1 VSWRGLV
8 IAAALAA
15 AAVTVPIAVAPA
27 QAQPAE
33 DEETSLLVAE
43 ARRAIARRDYK
54 KAGGLLDRAIAVNP
68 RRIDAYVL
76 RASIHGAL
84 GQHDKAVEVMR
95 RARRLAPESA
105 DVLAGLGIQLVIA
118 GQPGEGVPL
127 LETQVGRDPSRYEA
141 QVVLGHHYVRV
152 GRWQDAARAFESYFR
167 YRPAQIAGEDAVHQL
182 DQANAYLR
190 SGRAAMAQA
199 IYATIVRRD
208 KKNELARLGVAWA
221 TAVLDCAK
229 AMPALAAVADLEA
242 KYAEVS
248 IVRARCA
255 LTLGNLD
262 AALDG
267 ADKYRARRP
276 DDAGGWALVGDIRS
290 AKGNLKGAEAAFTEA
305 VKRAEGSPLY
315 ALKLARA
322 ERQLSKHAAAVER
335 LRKSGAPSGYD
346 ELWTLELAEALHAGG
361 QHAAVRTHLA
371 PWVTSHPDQP
381 QARYLLGA
389 ALVALRSPAEAA
401 VHLDRAMSHD
411 PPEERARQPLIATL
425 NVLAVAALAGGDV
438 ATAETRL
445 ERADRLGG
453 SAATWRTL
461 GAIRLQQKKNNEAL
475 TLLRKAVERD
485 RRDGRGLHLLGRAQ
499 HAGGLVEEARASYR
513 RAIKLGAEPV
523 AIGPDL
529 AIADLA
535 AGRGE
540 DAVDTLQELLGA
552 SSGEARARLTRLV
565 VDVARSA
572 ATDWMKSGQFAR
584 AVKVL
589 RQVDVKLSDSDPA
602 ATAVRCD
609 LALAATGAA
618 QRDVALEA
626 LRRLERGRGRCPFVA
641 PADELAVP
649 ILIAWNEGSQL
660 RGAGKAL
667 DRLERL
673 RTRATGSAEPL
684 LRTAARDIALR
695 AANEAYDR
703 NLIAEARRYLAEA
716 ETYDKRSPEL
726 GHNLA
731 VLDLAS
737 GRIDA
742 ALGRLQRVQGEVP
755 EALVNLG
762 IAYDR
767 RGDPLRALEYY
778 RRALAAGARFAP
790 LRSWIDSKEKL
801 WTGRGAP

>member
-1 VSWRGLV
+1 MSLRALV

-15 AAVTVPIAVAPA
+15 GMVAVAPVARA
-27 QAQPAE
+27 QQIE

-43 ARRAIARRDYK
+43 ARRAIARRDFK

-68 RRIDAYVL
+68 RRLDAYVL

-84 GQHDKAVEVMR
+84 EQHDRAVAVMR
-95 RARRLAPESA
+95 RAQRLAPENG
-105 DVLAGLGIQLVIA
+105 DVLAALGVQLVLA
-118 GQPGEGVPL
+118 GNPGEGVPL

-152 GRWQDAARAFESYFR
+152 GRWQEAARAFESYFR
-167 YRPAQIAGEDAVHQL
+167 YRPQQIAGEDAVHQL

-190 SGRAAMAQA
+190 SGRAEMARA
-199 IYATIVRRD
+199 IYATIVRQD

-221 TAVLDCAK
+221 TAVLDCGK
-229 AMPALAAVADLEA
+229 AMPALTAVADLEA

-267 ADKYRARRP
+267 ADRYRARRP

-290 AKGNLKGAEAAFTEA
+290 AKGNLKGAEAAFAEA
-305 VKRAEGSPLY
+305 VKRGPTSPLY

-322 ERQLSKHAAAVER
+322 ERQLGKHGAAVER
-335 LRKSGAPSGYD
+335 LRKSGPPSGYE

-361 QHAAVRTHLA
+361 QHGQVRTHLA

-389 ALVALRSPAEAA
+389 ALVALKNPSEAA
-401 VHLDRAMSHD
+401 VHLDRAMALS
-411 PPEERARQPLIATL
+411 PPDERARQPLIATL
-425 NVLAVAALAGGDV
+425 NVLAVAALTGGDI

-461 GAIRLQQKKNNEAL
+461 GAIRLQQKKTNEAL
-475 TLLRKAVERD
+475 TLLRKAVDRD
-485 RRDGRGLHLLGRAQ
+485 RKDGRGLHLLGRAQ
-499 HAGGLVEEARASYR
+499 HASGQIEEARASYR
-513 RAIKLGAEPV
+513 RAIKLGADPV
-523 AIGPDL
+523 ALAPDL
-529 AIADLA
+529 AIADLG

-540 DAVDTLQELLGA
+540 DAVDTLLELVGA
-552 SSGEARARLTRLV
+552 ASGDARARLNRLT

-572 ATDWMKSGQFAR
+572 ATDWMRSGQFAR

-589 RQVDVKLSDSDPA
+589 RQIDVKLADNDVA
-602 ATAVRCD
+602 AGAVRCD
-609 LALAATGAA
+609 LALAATGAG
-618 QRDVALEA
+618 QRELALDV
-626 LRRLERGRGRCPFVA
+626 LRRLERGRTRCPFA
-641 PADELAVP
+641 MPADELAVP

-660 RGAGKAL
+660 RGAAKAL

-673 RTRATGSAEPL
+673 RRQATGPAEPL
-684 LRTAARDIALR
+684 LRIAARDIALR

-716 ETYDKRSPEL
+716 ETYDRRSPEL

-737 GRIDA
+737 GKVEA

-767 RGDPLRALEYY
+767 RGEPLRALEYY

-801 WTGRGAP
+801 WTGGGQ